1 MNVVTRD
8 KLSVARRTRRP
19 MRLGALLL
27 LLLLAGGALWW
38 FVWRTPGA
46 STRSAGTQTAARG
59 RAGGH
64 EPIPVLLATADQ
76 RDVPIYLDGLGTVQ
90 ASQTVTV
97 KPQVDGKLVEVLFS
111 EGQDVKKGDVLARID
126 PRTYQA
132 ALDQAVAKKQQ
143 DEASLANAR
152 LDLTRYQKLAATA
165 YTSAQTSDTQRATV
179 AQDVALVGQ
188 DQAQIDTART
198 NLSYTT
204 ITAPI
209 DGRTGLRQVDQ
220 GNIVH
225 AADTTGIVVLTT
237 LRPIAVIFTLPQ
249 QQLAQVTA
257 AMAAGAPEALAMP
270 QDVSM
275 RPNAAVLDHGALAV
289 LDNQVDS
296 STGTIKLK
304 ALFPNDGLRLWPGA
318 FVTVRL
324 HVSTDTGATVVPEA
338 AVQRGP
344 DGAFVY
350 LVGSDSKAARRAVVV
365 GHEDLSG
372 AVVKSGVAVGD
383 RVVVDGAARLT
394 DGAQVT
400 VAQPPGAQT
409 PGTVQP
415 APDSAARPSHRR
427 APAVSGAS

>member
-1 MNVVTRD
+1 MGASLTRD
-8 KLSVARRTRRP
+8 KIASTRQGRRSTRAAAV
-19 MRLGALLL
+19 LILLL
-27 LLLLAGGALWW
+27 LGAGAGWW
-38 FVWRTPGA
+38 FVLRPRATGPTGA
-46 STRSAGTQTAARG
+46 AARH
-59 RAGGH
+59 AGN
-64 EPIPVLLATADQ
+64 EPIPVLVATAQ
-76 RDVPIYLDGLGTVQ
+76 TRDVPIYLDGLGTVQ

-97 KPQVDGKLVEVLFS
+97 KPQIDGKLIDVLFQ
-111 EGQDVKKGDVLARID
+111 EGQDVKKGDILARID
-126 PRTYQA
+126 PRAYQA
-132 ALDQAVAKKQQ
+132 ALDQAVGKKQQ

-152 LDLTRYQKLAATA
+152 LDLARYQKLVATK
-165 YTSAQTSDTQRATV
+165 YTSAQTADTQRATV
-179 AQDVALVGQ
+179 AQDVAQVVQ
-188 DQAQIDTART
+188 DQAAIETART

-237 LRPIAVIFTLPQ
+237 LRPIAVVFTLPQ

-257 AMAAGAPEALAMP
+257 AMAAGTPDVTALP

-275 RPNAAVLDHGALAV
+275 RPNAAPLDHGTLAV

-296 STGTIKLK
+296 TTGTIKLK
-304 ALFPNDGLRLWPGA
+304 ALFPNEKLHLWPGA

-324 HVSTDTGATVVPEA
+324 HVSTDKGATVVPEA

-344 DGAFVY
+344 QGAYVY
-350 LVGSDSKAARRAVVV
+350 VIGPDLVAQRRDVTIA
-365 GHEDLSG
+365 HEDLSG
-372 AVVKSGVAVGD
+372 AAVQIGLKPGE

-394 DGAQVT
+394 DGAKVAI
-400 VAQPPGAQT
+400 AQPPGA
-409 PGTVQP
+409 VQP
-415 APDSAARPSHRR
+415 APASAARPSHRR